1 MFDVEKVCR
10 MTDELETFVRTREE
24 LYLIFEDMTNE
35 TVALF
40 QRLQI
45 NFRAIISDQ
54 PLQIAKIDE
63 NSSFPLTYEAF
74 FKLPVLKTSDAAKNF
89 NERTGIIV
97 IVEKPLAIFQ
107 TELPF
112 DVNGRRLNVPT
123 FILSLEEI
131 SVIYCRLI
139 IMETLRL
146 YREDGLPMP
155 DSVDMALRFACGLK
169 TFLPLTQTFK
179 FQLLNEKRFNFR
191 YDLSDTAIVIQ
202 GPIVYDNNYTA
213 DTLKFYRTIYPNV
226 PIVVSTWQGEATDDF
241 RVACRENSV
250 ALLEN
255 KPPDFA
261 GPFNVNMQLESSL
274 QGVKF
279 IRENTDAKFVLKTRC
294 DQRINKPDF
303 LTWFRNLIL
312 TFPPFGDKLRGRI
325 LFAQALKWFPFRT
338 ADFLA
343 FGYVEDIAKLY
354 GISRLGA
361 EKSPVVYRKRHWV
374 KFNYLLFLIDRC
386 KWKNYI
392 PPRRDKLIRQINGIS
407 RRIHEV
413 ETHILKTFYEEN
425 IGTIDYDKFLETG
438 WKFMRDYLV
447 IVGLQEISLDWPKYE
462 TLWNYSVDGGL
473 HANEI
478 DFARWLDLYRNF
490 KLDWI

>member
-10 MTDELETFVRTREE
+10 MTNELEIFARTHEE
-24 LYLIFEDMTNE
+24 RYLIFEDITGE
-35 TVALF
+35 TFALF

-45 NFRAIISDQ
+45 NFRAIIRDDLSKSIKI
-54 PLQIAKIDE
+54 PHSFLKNLQNAGV
-63 NSSFPLTYEAF
+63 SSFSI
-74 FKLPVLKTSDAAKNF
+74 LKTSDAAKNF

-97 IVEKPLAIFQ
+97 IVEKPLPIFQ

-112 DVNGRRLNVPT
+112 DVNGRRLNMPT
-123 FILSLEEI
+123 FILSIDEI
-131 SVIYCRLI
+131 SAIYCRLI

-146 YREDGLPMP
+146 YREDGLPTL
-155 DSVDMALRFACGLK
+155 SLFDMALRFACGLK

-213 DTLKFYRTIYPNV
+213 DTLKFYRKIYPNA
-226 PIVVSTWQGEATDDF
+226 PIVVSTWRGEATDEF
-241 RVACRENSV
+241 RVACRKNSV

-255 KPPDFA
+255 VPPDFA

-303 LTWFRNLIL
+303 LTWFHNLIL

-325 LFAQALKWFPFRT
+325 ILTEAVKWQPFRT

-343 FGYVEDIAKLY
+343 FGYVEDIVKLY
-354 GISRLGA
+354 GIKHHRGQNDA
-361 EKSPVVYRKRHWV
+361 VMNYRKHTWR
-374 KFNYLLFLIDRC
+374 LFFAWSLSEKC
-386 KWKNYI
+386 KMVNHVPEENAKVFRTTNKI
-392 PPRRDKLIRQINGIS
+392 MRRM
-407 RRIHEV
+407 HEI
-413 ETHILKTFYEEN
+413 ETYILKTFYEEN
-425 IGTIDYDKFLETG
+425 IGAIDYDKFLETS
-438 WKFMRDYLV
+438 W
-447 IVGLQEISLDWPKYE
+447 
-462 TLWNYSVDGGL
+462 
-473 HANEI
+473 
-478 DFARWLDLYRNF
+478 
-490 KLDWI
+490 